1 MLDSTTS
8 TASQLSCGCL
18 KPLTQVDMFPERY
31 SQGMAT
37 MTSLRKIEAIQ
48 VNRFVE
54 RGDAIC
60 YVIDVFLQ
68 KSESRIPTNNRSKQS
83 KSFIRD
89 ASGCESSANLALTR
103 EPDFQV
109 ERCFS
114 EFIKLRSAIYRLAQT
129 SHSLLRCQFCND
141 VVNSI
146 LLSSSQPKRFMNLL
160 FTRNVKAR
168 ILHKFMNS
176 LMDMTLRSKKN
187 NGCRACEGQEQ
198 IPQLLFAFLQP
209 ANSDDS

>member
-1 MLDSTTS
+1 
-8 TASQLSCGCL
+8 
-18 KPLTQVDMFPERY
+18 MFPERY

-48 VNRFVE
+48 INRFVG
-54 RGDAIC
+54 RGDTIY

-68 KSESRIPTNNRSKQS
+68 KPESRIPTNNRSKQS
-83 KSFIRD
+83 KSFVPG
-89 ASGCESSANLALTR
+89 AKGCESSASLASTR

-109 ERCFS
+109 ERRFS
-114 EFIKLRSAIYRLAQT
+114 EFTKLRSAVYRLAQT

-146 LLSSSQPKRFMNLL
+146 LLSSNQPKRFMNLL

-168 ILHKFMNS
+168 ILHKFVNS

-187 NGCRACEGQEQ
+187 NGCRECKGQEQ

-209 ANSDDS
+209 ANSDDA